1 MNSTSDII
9 DELDGI
15 KNTINNQ
22 NLKQNKT
29 IEDILQK
36 NIENIENVLDSKVI
50 NIYARAWN
58 KLESKLKIRKINE
71 YYESHTHE
79 NSDKLLALKYYSNK
93 KRVVVDYDVQEC
105 EIKSIRIAN

>member
-15 KNTINNQ
+15 RNTINNQ
-22 NLKQNKT
+22 NVKQNKT

-36 NIENIENVLDSKVI
+36 NIENIESVLDSKVI
-50 NIYARAWN
+50 NIYARPWN

-71 YYESHTHE
+71 YYESNTHE

-93 KRVVVDYDVQEC
+93 KKVIVDYDVQAC
-105 EIKSIRIAN
+105 EINSIKIAN

>member
-15 KNTINNQ
+15 KNNICKKEV
-22 NLKQNKT
+22 KQSKT

-36 NIENIENVLDSKVI
+36 NIQNIESVLDSKVI
-50 NIYARAWN
+50 NIYARPWN

-71 YYESHTHE
+71 YYECNNHE
-79 NSDKLLALKYYSNK
+79 ISNKDIALKYFSNK
-93 KRVVVDYDVQEC
+93 KKVIVDYDISIC
-105 EIKSIRIAN
+105 EIKSIKILS